1 VRLIEFRQPDEAL
14 LKQLELLLDP
24 RGKPTGDNP
33 GEKRSKTRKDGPAPR
48 FATLITTLADVVN
61 QNRRDRGYCEDLTLR
76 EILHHHP
83 EGKEILREVRVS
95 QFDKQISKNV
105 DIMNKKAG
113 SAMTMEVMGFLCQG
127 ISTKE
132 ATRVFGWSKTLIND
146 AKLQAA
152 RAEFDSS
159 LRGPFQ
165 TLQQRPGG
173 TKKKVADLQK
183 VRMCTVGW

>member
-1 VRLIEFRQPDEAL
+1 VRLIEFRQPDPDL
-14 LKQLELLLDP
+14 LKQLENLLEP
-24 RGKPTGDNP
+24 GGKPTGDNP
-33 GEKRSKTRKDGPAPR
+33 DEKRSKNRKDGPAPR
-48 FATLITTLADVVN
+48 FATLITTVAGAVN
-61 QNRRDRGYCEDLTLR
+61 HNRRGRGYSEDLTLR
-76 EILHHHP
+76 EILRHHP
-83 EGKEILREVRVS
+83 EGQEILLEGRVCE
-95 QFDKQISKNV
+95 FDKQIAKNV
-105 DIMNKKAG
+105 LIMNEKAG
-113 SAMTMEVMGFLCQG
+113 AAMTMEVMGILCEG
-127 ISTKE
+127 ISTKD